1 MTGLLQPTDASL
13 PAGLD
18 QPQTSSSSST
28 SAPPPPADSPT
39 NPADDANDSESDGG
53 NVSDGGTKEP
63 FANLKLDE
71 RHFEDDKRRSER
83 KAQLVMGP
91 PLGETDAPTAQ
102 GDQVIAGQVLAEN
115 EDILADLDDDALDLE
130 LTHLRLR
137 TLRGLGIERFRKVQR
152 ISLRQ
157 NLLSSLF
164 YHPLPPASSA
174 TAGQSLVSTSTA
186 ADTDADAR
194 DAVDEDPLD
203 DDDAAKKEAEFP
215 YHERRRAEDEEP
227 VWPLRGLCE
236 LEELDLYDNSLK
248 SVKGLEDLDSLE
260 SLDLSFNLLRSV
272 APLDDP
278 SPDSPFALKHLT
290 HLYLIQN
297 KLTKIEGVRHRDSL
311 TYLEYGGNRI
321 RTIENLPVS
330 ANLRSLFLGKNK
342 ITKIEGLEGLTG
354 LRTLSIQSNRLT
366 KIEGLDALGE
376 LEELYLS
383 HNGLTR
389 IEGLRKL
396 TKLTTLDV
404 GHNKIEDAPVEELAP
419 LGELEELW
427 ANDNQ
432 LRTIPSLPE
441 STHPALTTIYLE
453 GNPLQKELGTAYRR
467 KVQLELPQLK
477 QIDANFVRRS

>member
-1 MTGLLQPTDASL
+1 MTSSTLPHDSALPTSADAQPAQLAPTD
-13 PAGLD
+13 PA
-18 QPQTSSSSST
+18 
-28 SAPPPPADSPT
+28 APPPPAG
-39 NPADDANDSESDGG
+39 DDGESSESDGG
-53 NVSDGGTKEP
+53 NVSEGGTKEP

-71 RHFEDDKRRSER
+71 RHFEDDKRRTDR

-91 PLGETDAPTAQ
+91 PLGEETSQGGAQ
-102 GDQVIAGQVLAEN
+102 QDQVIEGEQLAEN

-164 YHPLPPASSA
+164 YHPLPAPS
-174 TAGQSLVSTSTA
+174 AGQTFATTPST
-186 ADTDADAR
+186 DPADAHPR
-194 DAVDEDPLD
+194 DDVDEDPLD
-203 DDDAAKKEAEFP
+203 DEDAAKKEADFP
-215 YHERRRAEDEEP
+215 YHERRRADEEEP
-227 VWPLRGLCE
+227 VWPLRDLRE

-248 SVKGLEDLDSLE
+248 SVKGLEGLDSLQ

-272 APLDDP
+272 SPLNDTSP
-278 SPDSPFALKHLT
+278 SSPFAYPNLT

-297 KLTKIEGVRHRDSL
+297 KLTQIEGVRDRTSL

-342 ITKIEGLEGLTG
+342 ITKIENLDGLTG
-354 LRTLSIQSNRLT
+354 LQTLSIQSNRLT
-366 KIEGLDALGE
+366 KIEGLDALTQ

-404 GHNKIEDAPVEELAP
+404 GHNKIEDAPAEELAP
-419 LGELEELW
+419 LVELEELW

-432 LRTIPSLPE
+432 LHAIPSLPE
-441 STHPALTTIYLE
+441 STHPSLTTIYLE
-453 GNPLQKELGTAYRR
+453 GNPLQKELGAAYRR
-467 KVQLELPQLK
+467 KVMLELPQVQ
-477 QIDANFVRRS
+477 QIDANYVRRT